1 MIENLKKKAF
11 QLFLGISL
19 KRRLFI
25 TYLLLSSLILMLTS
39 VFFYTASKKVLIK
52 RAALSSQQQLS
63 LITSNLGE
71 KIDHISNYAITLSIN
86 SNIADVLKENP
97 TVPENTLEHF
107 LVNSELTDQAQRI
120 IGLHKNIY
128 AWDILDTENHWFHSS
143 TTETDQLDSILDP
156 EVLDSL
162 QTNLAFQFLGP
173 FQISGEPTFV
183 ALKSITNIDNTKYL
197 GALVLLIRE
206 TNISSA
212 FRDLPDSSSRD
223 FYITD
228 ENGQIL
234 SSSSSEGIY
243 KDFSS
248 YTKISS
254 ENYKTLTETYRQ
266 FFSVD
271 GTNTLFICKS
281 YPDLN
286 WNVINLIPLES
297 LPLDHMVILHNILL
311 ISIVVFI
318 LSVFFSILCTGTV
331 TAPIQRLV
339 EKMKSASAGKLN
351 ISASYSSND
360 ELAVLYNQFNLM
372 MQKIQTLLNDIY
384 EEQNAKQKME
394 IRLLQS
400 QINPHFL
407 YNTLHTIKVLSI
419 MQGVENI
426 QTVSDALS
434 RMLHLNLDARK
445 FISIAEEEKYL
456 QDYLDIQQY
465 RYVGKLTYSISI
477 EDSVK
482 GCVLPKLLIQ
492 PIVENALQHGISKE
506 QSVGMVQIR
515 VYGEEEEL
523 HILVRNSGPEFPP
536 ELLCQQHY
544 CGGASKHIGLQNISR
559 RLNLLYGEKA
569 EMRIVSGENLLTSV
583 EIILP
588 RSSQDEEEKYDE
600 NNDCR

>member
-1 MIENLKKKAF
+1 M
-11 QLFLGISL
+11 
-19 KRRLFI
+19 
-25 TYLLLSSLILMLTS
+25 
-39 VFFYTASKKVLIK
+39 
-52 RAALSSQQQLS
+52 
-63 LITSNLGE
+63 
-71 KIDHISNYAITLSIN
+71 LSI
-86 SNIADVLKENP
+86 
-97 TVPENTLEHF
+97 
-107 LVNSELTDQAQRI
+107 
-120 IGLHKNIY
+120 
-128 AWDILDTENHWFHSS
+128 
-143 TTETDQLDSILDP
+143 
-156 EVLDSL
+156 
-162 QTNLAFQFLGP
+162 
-173 FQISGEPTFV
+173 
-183 ALKSITNIDNTKYL
+183 
-197 GALVLLIRE
+197 
-206 TNISSA
+206 
-212 FRDLPDSSSRD
+212 
-223 FYITD
+223 
-228 ENGQIL
+228 
-234 SSSSSEGIY
+234 
-243 KDFSS
+243 
-248 YTKISS
+248 
-254 ENYKTLTETYRQ
+254 
-266 FFSVD
+266 
-271 GTNTLFICKS
+271 
-281 YPDLN
+281 
-286 WNVINLIPLES
+286 
-297 LPLDHMVILHNILL
+297 
-311 ISIVVFI
+311 
-318 LSVFFSILCTGTV
+318 
-331 TAPIQRLV
+331 
-339 EKMKSASAGKLN
+339 
-351 ISASYSSND
+351 
-360 ELAVLYNQFNLM
+360 
-372 MQKIQTLLNDIY
+372 
-384 EEQNAKQKME
+384 
-394 IRLLQS
+394 

-523 HILVRNSGPEFPP
+523 HILVRNRGPEFPR

>member
-1 MIENLKKKAF
+1 MIENLKKKVF
-11 QLFLGISL
+11 HLFLGISL

-71 KIDHISNYAITLSIN
+71 KIDNISNYAITLSIN

-143 TTETDQLDSILDP
+143 TTETDQLDSILGP

-234 SSSSSEGIY
+234 SSSSSGGIY

-248 YTKISS
+248 YTKI
-254 ENYKTLTETYRQ
+254 RQ

-271 GTNTLFICKS
+271 GTDTLFICKS

-297 LPLDHMVILHNILL
+297 LTLDHMVILHNILL

-331 TAPIQRLV
+331 TAPIQKLV

-407 YNTLHTIKVLSI
+407 YNTLNTIKSLIEIDMNDTAVKAVSAMSSFYRNSLSKGQFI
-419 MQGVENI
+419 IPLRQELLLTEQYLYIQNLRYMDFVDYEIIYEPSWEDHGAEIPKLTIQPVVENI
-426 QTVSDALS
+426 FVHGLTSQICHIHLIVSIKNGTICISVSDNGS
-434 RMLHLNLDARK
+434 
-445 FISIAEEEKYL
+445 
-456 QDYLDIQQY
+456 
-465 RYVGKLTYSISI
+465 
-477 EDSVK
+477 
-482 GCVLPKLLIQ
+482 
-492 PIVENALQHGISKE
+492 GI
-506 QSVGMVQIR
+506 
-515 VYGEEEEL
+515 
-523 HILVRNSGPEFPP
+523 PP
-536 ELLCQQHY
+536 EKLAELNRSIRDFKTARH
-544 CGGASKHIGLQNISR
+544 SFGLPSINHRIA
-559 RLNLLYGEKA
+559 LLYGENYGLTIESSPEKGTTVT
-569 EMRIVSGENLLTSV
+569 IVIPDKNLIEGE
-583 EIILP
+583 I
-588 RSSQDEEEKYDE
+588 
-600 NNDCR
+600 